1 MNSSSELGN
10 IFVRELVTD
19 CKKSI
24 CHCKGTHTHTQSMK
38 LDANTSVTT
47 CVWENNKQTQCFF
60 LLELSLSIFTN
71 SIDITCISSEQSILV
86 FGDSARH
93 SFAHKNDKL
102 TTFSPITSSYSVLFF
117 TIAFY
122 GSENF

>member
-1 MNSSSELGN
+1 
-10 IFVRELVTD
+10 
-19 CKKSI
+19 
-24 CHCKGTHTHTQSMK
+24 MK

-60 LLELSLSIFTN
+60 SELSFSIFTN
-71 SIDITCISSEQSILV
+71 SIDILSSEQSILA
-86 FGDSARH
+86 FGDSVRY

-117 TIAFY
+117 YDRFLWFRKFLKQIMD
-122 GSENF
+122 GKRGKKK